1 MQRELLKAGFQQK
14 RKSVVYSCRMERF
27 KMIASGYAFFIKK
40 NKILLSQRKNT
51 GYMDGWFSLP
61 AGHIENN
68 ESLTKGTIREIHEET
83 GIVLSDKDITLVH
96 VMHRKS
102 DDIRMDFFFLVNRW
116 KGIPK
121 NTEEAKCSAMEW
133 FPLTALPPNTI
144 PYIKEAISQ
153 YQSSSFF
160 SEFGW

>member
-1 MQRELLKAGFQQK
+1 
-14 RKSVVYSCRMERF
+14 MERF
-27 KMIASGYAFFIKK
+27 KMIASGYALFIKK

-144 PYIKEAISQ
+144 PYIKKAISQ